1 MMRRRA
7 LLIRLRPERRQEY
20 IEKHREVWPEVVAA
34 LKAAGHHNYS
44 VFLRDDLLFSYF
56 EYDPDVDIDAR
67 RRAMRAS
74 PVLEPWL
81 SLMNACQQPL
91 ANAGPNEWWA
101 SMDEI
106 YHLD

>member
-1 MMRRRA
+1 MEAHHWLGPA
-7 LLIRLRPERRQEY
+7 LARGCWQAFIRESQGSSTGDAR
-20 IEKHREVWPEVVAA
+20 I
-34 LKAAGHHNYS
+34 AGHHNYS

-56 EYDPDVDIDAR
+56 EYDSEIDIDAR

-91 ANAGPNEWWA
+91 ADAGPNEWWA